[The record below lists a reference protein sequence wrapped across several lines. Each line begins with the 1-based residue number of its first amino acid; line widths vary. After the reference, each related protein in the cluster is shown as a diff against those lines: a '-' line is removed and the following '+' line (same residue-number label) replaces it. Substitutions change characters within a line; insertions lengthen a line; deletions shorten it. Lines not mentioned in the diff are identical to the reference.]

1 MASFS
6 EAIKASSW
14 IQDMLNGKGEA
25 GRNQEVREVNFFL
38 HHLLWALLIRM
49 ENMFQLLPIQR
60 KGVSFNTLHPGKE
73 LQRVYPLIK

>member
-14 IQDMLNGKGEA
+14 MQDMLNGKGEA

-38 HHLLWALLIRM
+38 HHLL
-49 ENMFQLLPIQR
+49 
-60 KGVSFNTLHPGKE
+60 
-73 LQRVYPLIK
+73 